1 MQNSK
6 FDPGKRDFL
15 KKSLALSAGLICFPC
30 RSAFSG
36 ISFEEQVIYQK
47 TAMFQEETARGIMC
61 RICPN
66 ECVLKEGE
74 LSKCNNRRV
83 HDSKLYTMAFGN
95 PCTVNVDPVEK
106 KPLYHF
112 LPGSKAYSIAT
123 AGCNLVCLN
132 CQNWTISQTSP
143 DKTRNFDLMPDKVVE
158 ECIKNNCSSIAYTYS
173 EPVTFYEYVFETATL
188 ARNAHVKNI
197 FKSNG
202 YINTEPLK
210 KMCSVI
216 DAANIDLK
224 AFSES
229 TYLKLTGGKLQP
241 VLDSLKV
248 LKDMGVWLE
257 ITNLIVPDWT
267 DNQDDIR
274 KMCRWL
280 SDNGFKNTPLH
291 FSRCYPMHKLEQLPP
306 TPVEIL
312 NNAYSIA
319 KEEGLKY
326 VYTGNAPGNEISDT
340 KCPSCNSTAVVRQ
353 GYRISSNTITDGKC
367 NKCGSKI
374 DGVWN

>member
-1 MQNSK
+1 MQKKKYDLS
-6 FDPGKRDFL
+6 KRDFL
-15 KKSLALSAGLICFPC
+15 KKSLALSAGMMCFPC
-30 RSAFSG
+30 RSVFSEM
-36 ISFEEQVIYQK
+36 SSEEPVVFKKI
-47 TAMFQEETARGIMC
+47 AMFQEETARGIMC

-74 LSKCNNRRV
+74 LSKCNNRKV
-83 HDSKLYTMAFGN
+83 HDSKLYTLAFGN

-112 LPGSKAYSIAT
+112 LPGSKAFSIAT

-132 CQNWTISQTSP
+132 CQNWTISQISP
-143 DKTRNFDLMPDKVVE
+143 DKTRNFDLMPEKVVE
-158 ECIKNNCSSIAYTYS
+158 ECVKNNCSSIAYTYS

-188 ARNAHVKNI
+188 ARNAGVKNI

-210 KMCSVI
+210 KLCSVI

-224 AFSES
+224 AFTES
-229 TYLKLTGGKLQP
+229 SYLKLTGGKLQP

-248 LKDMGVWLE
+248 LKDSGVWLE

-267 DNQDDIR
+267 DNLSDIGN
-274 KMCRWL
+274 MCKWL

-291 FSRCYPMHKLEQLPP
+291 FSRFYPMHKLEQLPP

-312 NNAYSIA
+312 NKAYNIA
-319 KEEGLKY
+319 TEEGLKY

-340 KCPSCNSTAVVRQ
+340 KCPSCNSTVIARQ
-353 GYRISSNTITDGKC
+353 GFRISANNISGGKC

-374 DGVWN
+374 EGVWN

>member
-1 MQNSK
+1 MHKKKYDVS
-6 FDPGKRDFL
+6 KRDFL
-15 KKSLALSAGLICFPC
+15 KKSLALSAGLLCIPC
-30 RSAFSG
+30 RPAFSG
-36 ISFEEQVIYQK
+36 IPSEEHVALRK
-47 TAMFQEETARGIMC
+47 VAMFQEETARGIMC

-74 LSKCNNRRV
+74 LSKCNNRKVR
-83 HDSKLYTMAFGN
+83 DSKLYTMAFGN

-112 LPGSKAYSIAT
+112 FPGSKAFSIAT

-132 CQNWTISQTSP
+132 CQNWTISQLSP
-143 DKTRNFDLMPDKVVE
+143 DKTRNIDLMPEKVVE
-158 ECIKNNCSSIAYTYS
+158 ECSRNNCRSIAYTYS

-188 ARNAHVKNI
+188 ARKAGIKNI

-202 YINTEPLK
+202 YINAEPLK
-210 KMCSVI
+210 KLCSVI

-229 TYLKLTGGKLQP
+229 TYLRLTGGKLQP

-248 LKDMGVWLE
+248 LRDNGVWLE
-257 ITNLIVPDWT
+257 LTNLIIPDWT
-267 DNQDDIR
+267 DNPDDIR
-274 KMCRWL
+274 SMCKWL

-291 FSRCYPMHKLEQLPP
+291 FSRFYPMHKLEQLPP
-306 TPVEIL
+306 TPVEL
-312 NNAYSIA
+312 LGNAHRIA
-319 KEEGLKY
+319 LEEGLKY

-340 KCPSCNSTAVVRQ
+340 KCPSCNSTVVVRE
-353 GYRISSNTITDGKC
+353 GYRISAIAITGGKC

>member
-1 MQNSK
+1 MEKRKCDLS
-6 FDPGKRDFL
+6 KRDFL
-15 KKSLALSAGLICFPC
+15 KKSLALSAGVICVPF
-30 RSAFSG
+30 RSVFSEKPSEESG
-36 ISFEEQVIYQK
+36 IYKRI
-47 TAMFQEETARGIMC
+47 AMYQEETARGIMC

-143 DKTRNFDLMPDKVVE
+143 DKTRNFDLMPEKVVE

-173 EPVTFYEYVFETATL
+173 EPVTFYEYAFETATI

-229 TYLKLTGGKLQP
+229 SYLKLTGGKLQP

-267 DNQDDIR
+267 DNQDDIS

-291 FSRCYPMHKLEQLPP
+291 FSRFYPMHKLEQLPP

-312 NNAYSIA
+312 NNAYRIA

-340 KCPSCNSTAVVRQ
+340 KCPSCNSTVVVRQ
-353 GYRISSNTITDGKC
+353 GYRVVLNTITGGKC
-367 NKCGSKI
+367 NKCGTKI